1 MRRSG
6 GVGCAEQRDAAEVG
20 RGGGWWGRMGDARAA
35 EDNNAAGEEERRRA
49 AARRGRDA
57 ARSANVLGD
66 FLGIGVSQAA
76 ANSTHATD
84 MGDLGIGDAGSDLYA
99 AGPEWTWA
107 HRDTHAHTRE
117 VPGLENGTITWLTHV
132 GTVTVGSPRAACR
145 AVLALLQQLGG
156 HRNAQSFLSLLE
168 RMQAPE
174 LIGQHSTAVSFR
186 NNLPLAAL
194 RTPAQAGAPSAG
206 GQTEAGPAAEI

>member
-1 MRRSG
+1 MGRKAACG
-6 GVGCAEQRDAAEVG
+6 GRAGLAVLNRETRQRWGEEGD
-20 RGGGWWGRMGDARAA
+20 GGDGWATRAA

-66 FLGIGVSQAA
+66 FLGIGVPQAA

-107 HRDTHAHTRE
+107 HGHA
-117 VPGLENGTITWLTHV
+117 
-132 GTVTVGSPRAACR
+132 RA
-145 AVLALLQQLGG
+145 
-156 HRNAQSFLSLLE
+156 H
-168 RMQAPE
+168 P
-174 LIGQHSTAVSFR
+174 
-186 NNLPLAAL
+186 
-194 RTPAQAGAPSAG
+194 
-206 GQTEAGPAAEI
+206 